1 MIKIKIENKT
11 FWGIYSWDD
20 ISIQQFADLAAIPM
34 PDGYESFILADGK
47 FSMEDLNKYV
57 EEVSKITD
65 KQLNEDFPAYYRKVI
80 KCLTNIP
87 TKIIERLDPEKLNQ
101 LYDYYFKPF
110 VVSILYH
117 APVIHFMGQI
127 KPYEP
132 LRFKLFR
139 IGLQRF
145 YLPEIVKVIDQD
157 VPFAKEPIITYTE
170 ACGMVRGLRFT
181 KEDIN
186 RLAWFMA
193 IYCRKKGERYDE
205 QKVIKRT
212 ELFMKVPMSVV
223 WSVFFYT
230 LRRLPDSSLII
241 LLFGRLPKTIQ
252 ETVSEVRTYKNLVV

>member
-1 MIKIKIENKT
+1 MIQIKVGNKT
-11 FWGIYSWDD
+11 FKGIYSWSD
-20 ISIQQFADLAAIPM
+20 ITIQQFAELAAIPM

-65 KQLNEDFPAYYRKVI
+65 KQLNEDFPEYYRKVVA
-80 KCLTNIP
+80 CLTNIP
-87 TKIIERLDPEKLNQ
+87 IEKLDFEKVNQ

-132 LRFKLFR
+132 LQFKSFR
-139 IGLQRF
+139 IGLQKF
-145 YLPEIVKVIDQD
+145 YLPETVIIMDQLI
-157 VPFAKEPIITYTE
+157 PLAKEPVITYVE
-170 ACGMVRGLRFT
+170 ACGMVRGLKFT

-193 IYCRKKGERYDE
+193 IYCRRKGERYDE
-205 QKVIKRT
+205 QNVIERQ
-212 ELFMKVPMSVV
+212 EMFMKIPMSIV

-241 LLFGRLPKTIQ
+241 LLFGKLPKTIA
-252 ETVSEVRTYKNLVV
+252 EIVSEVKTYKNSVV